1 MYEIIPPKKKMV
13 VPKNL
18 WSKLVKILP
27 VNTECTSTKLK
38 GTKLKGTKLKGTKL
52 KGTQKVGK
60 VRKRLKG
67 DLRIELCA
75 LRCQQAGVGVPSFRG
90 TL

>member
-27 VNTECTSTKLK
+27 VNTECTS
-38 GTKLKGTKLKGTKL
+38 TKLKGTKLKGTKL